1 MLITTRSSEKEF
13 LDDSSLNTQD
23 LYQNLSELDS
33 INKFTGG
40 YRASIKGLK
49 FLLSKK
55 PGIQSILDIGFGGG
69 DSILQLNKFAGKNKI
84 KIFFY
89 GVDLKSDCFNYA
101 IQRLAHFR
109 NVKLLCSDYK
119 NIQPELY
126 KKTDVIHC
134 SLFLHHLEEAEIIN
148 LFQTARAYNC
158 ILLINDLH
166 RNKIAYH
173 GIKFLTGVF
182 SKSWLV
188 KNDAPISVKRG
199 FNKKELET
207 MLKKAGFTNYFVKWH
222 FAFRYIAIAIP

>member
-1 MLITTRSSEKEF
+1 MLLTARSSEKEF
-13 LDDSSLNTQD
+13 LDDSSLSTKD

-33 INKFTGG
+33 INKLTGG
-40 YRASIKGLK
+40 YRASIRGLK
-49 FLLSKK
+49 LLLSKK

-69 DSILQLNKFAGKNKI
+69 DSILQLNKFASKTKN

-101 IQRLAHFR
+101 IQRLANFR

-126 KKTDVIHC
+126 EKTDVIHC
-134 SLFLHHLEEAEIIN
+134 SLFLHHLEESEIIN
-148 LFQTARAYNC
+148 LFQIARAYNC

-173 GIKFLTGVF
+173 SIKFLTRLF
-182 SKSWLV
+182 SNSWLV
-188 KNDAPISVKRG
+188 KNDATISVKRG
-199 FNKKELET
+199 FTKTELEN
-207 MLKKAGFTNYFVKWH
+207 MLVKSGYSNFSVKWY